1 MYKKWSKA
9 LFGVCLMVCGSPSVV
24 AQEQYDLKPL
34 QIAEDVNSVD
44 LLSGLYYPKLPVL
57 SIPAAPRL
65 SFETLQQFD
74 SKIIGS
80 LHKSAGVNPPMMERT
95 ETFSL
100 IFGGKTS
107 ESFSCI
113 NADCIPADNTGSRL
127 RGSIRSSTS
136 QFIYTQGKTGIRVL
150 YSLPSAF
157 FDYSSNPNSSI
168 AYSGTW
174 YASEVYYP
182 DGEVITIAYDT
193 AISGLAT
200 WYRPTTVTTNLGYSL
215 TLTYQDGA
223 IGSMGWGSVKTATL
237 SKTATPTIALAKL
250 TYTIGTPNTVSDLTG
265 RTWSYTGF
273 SNALGVQDGTRNYS
287 LKLPSD
293 SAASVAVSAAT
304 LNYAGDS
311 HNNFVTQVVRQG
323 QTFNYAYT
331 AVSGTGY
338 NPRKQFNK
346 IVITGPLGYKRT
358 IGLQVFGAP
367 YPRQLITSDT
377 DSFGKVT
384 NYTYSGRVLES
395 ITLPEGNKEQYQY
408 DGNGNI
414 TKKTMIAKPGSGIA
428 NREVSA
434 YYPVSNCSNVA
445 CYRPDYTI
453 DARGYRTDYSFDPDH
468 GGMLTKLE
476 PAANNGLRRLTTQ
489 TYTTINGLVR
499 LQRVSVCAGAECGT
513 TAEQVTEYTYWGNT
527 SLPQT
532 VTVTNGTKIL
542 TQVTTYSYDDAG
554 RVLSEDGPLAGTLDA
569 TYYRYDKAGRKTWLI
584 GPQNLQGYRKTTR
597 YSYRAQDDQIYTTEE
612 GTLTSPTSTAL
623 VVQQSMMN
631 SFVSGKGLISKT
643 ELSSTSGKDFV
654 TQFSYD
660 GLNRLSCETTRMN
673 PAVFSTLPASA
684 CSLGTEGSYGPDRVV
699 QHQYDTLS
707 RLTKTTSGVGTE
719 DAGIDIELT
728 YTSNGQVKTRKDG
741 NGNSTG
747 YDYDGFDRLKRTTFA
762 DSSYEDNTY
771 DANDNLTFWRKRD
784 GTIHGH
790 SYDALNLR
798 SSTSV
803 PGETSLSYIYNG
815 KGQQT
820 SASRGSQSVTTAYD
834 ALGRIGSSTVSG
846 RTLSYQ
852 YDTAGRRSRLTYP
865 DGMFLTYS
873 YDNSNALQSILLNG
887 TSPLVSYLYT
897 PDGKLSSI
905 TRANGRGSVLEYH
918 GSGLL
923 KNFDH
928 PGVTK
933 LSYQY
938 NPARQ
943 LISRATSSA
952 SYQISI
958 PQPGRQAYV
967 PNTLNQYSSV
977 AGQAISY
984 DSNGNLKSHEGWTYN
999 YNGHNR
1005 LTSASKSGTALSLD
1019 YDATGRLHSSTLNG
1033 TKTTFLY
1040 DGDEL
1045 VAEYNASG
1053 TLLRRYVHGVGSDD
1067 PLIVYEGTGT
1077 TSRKYLLADERGSIV
1092 SETNA
1097 SGSVVQTHQYGPYG
1111 EPINSSTSRFRYTG
1125 QILIP
1130 GTELYHYKAR
1140 VYHPKLGR
1148 FLQTDPIGYKDGMN
1162 WYAYVGNDPM
1172 NKVDPSGQVAQSC
1185 IIPVVTPIC
1194 ISVVNTVVNG
1204 AGAAIL
1210 GGIAIYNEITD
1221 TPADMSDK
1229 KGTKEEVDDFVAGL
1243 DDISEPQS
1251 DKGNIRVLKP
1261 EITVNDLIEK
1271 APGTFNEKGRKDTEE
1286 GGNIGSHESSSSRKE
1301 DGTKCKTLCVSRP
1314 NEPSRKTIKYRER

>member
-1 MYKKWSKA
+1 MNKIWSKA
-9 LFGVCLMVCGSPSVV
+9 LLGVGLMTCASQLVL

-34 QIAEDVNSVD
+34 QITEDINSVD

-100 IFGGKTS
+100 TFGGKTS

-127 RGSIRSSTS
+127 RGQIRSSTS

-150 YSLPSAF
+150 YSLPSSF

-168 AYSGTW
+168 AYTGTW

-182 DGEVITIAYDT
+182 DGEVISISYDT
-193 AISGLAT
+193 AFAGLAT
-200 WYRPTTVTTNLGYSL
+200 WYRPVNVSTNLGYSL
-215 TLTYQDGA
+215 SLTYQDGA
-223 IGSMGWGSVKTATL
+223 IESMGWSSVKTATL
-237 SKTATPTIALAKL
+237 FRTDTPAVALAKF
-250 TYTIGTPNTVSDLTG
+250 TYTRGTPNTVTDLTG

-273 SNALGVQDGTRNYS
+273 SNALGAQDGTRNYS

-304 LNYAGDS
+304 LDYAGTS
-311 HNNFVTQVVRQG
+311 HNNFVTQVVRQD

-331 AVSGTGY
+331 AVSGSGY

-377 DSFGKVT
+377 DSFGNVT
-384 NYTYSGRVLES
+384 NYTYSGTVLES
-395 ITLPEGNKEQYQY
+395 ITFPEGNKEIYQY
-408 DGNGNI
+408 DENGNI
-414 TKKTMIAKPGSGIA
+414 IKKTMIAKAGSGLA

-434 YYPVSNCSNVA
+434 YYSVNNCRDVA

-476 PAANNGLRRLTTQ
+476 PAASNGLRRLTTM
-489 TYTTINGLVR
+489 TYTTINGLAR

-513 TAEQVTEYTYWGNT
+513 VAEQVTEYTYWGNT

-532 VTVTNGTKIL
+532 VTVTNGARSL
-542 TQVTTYSYDDAG
+542 TQVTSYNYDDAG
-554 RVLSEDGPLAGTLDA
+554 YLVSEDGPLAGSLDT
-569 TYYRYDKAGRKTWLI
+569 TYYRYDNAGRKTWQI
-584 GPQNLQGYRKTTR
+584 GPQNLQGYRKAIR
-597 YSYRAQDDQIYTTEE
+597 YSYRAQDDQISKTEDGILTT
-612 GTLTSPTSTAL
+612 PTSTAL
-623 VVQQSMMN
+623 MVERTAVN
-631 SFVSGKGLISKT
+631 SFDSSKGLISKT
-643 ELSSTSGKDFV
+643 ESSSVAGKEFV

-660 GLNRLSCETTRMN
+660 ALNRLSCETTRMN
-673 PAVFSTLPASA
+673 PAAFDSLPASA

-699 QHQYDTLS
+699 QHWYDTLS
-707 RLTKTTSGVGTE
+707 RLTKTKVGVGTVDE
-719 DAGIDIELT
+719 SVSIELT

-741 NGNSTG
+741 NGNTTSYT
-747 YDYDGFDRLKRTTFA
+747 YDGFDRLKRTTFA
-762 DSSYEDNTY
+762 DSSYEENSY

-784 GTIHGH
+784 GTVHGH

-798 SSTSV
+798 TETSV
-803 PGETSLSYIYNG
+803 PGESSLSYAYNG

-820 SASRGSQSVTTAYD
+820 SVSRDSQSVVTAYD
-834 ALGRIGSSTVSG
+834 GLGRIGSSTVSG
-846 RTLSYQ
+846 RTLGYQ
-852 YDTAGRRSRLTYP
+852 YDAAGRRRSLTYP
-865 DGMFLTYS
+865 DGIYLTYS
-873 YDNSNALQSILLNG
+873 YDDSNALQSILLNG
-887 TSPLVSYLYT
+887 SSPLVSYLYT
-897 PDGKLSSI
+897 NDGKLSSI

-928 PGVTK
+928 PGV
-933 LSYQY
+933 SRANFQY

-943 LISRATSSA
+943 LISRITTAN
-952 SYQISI
+952 YQISI
-958 PQPGRQAYV
+958 PQPGRQDYV
-967 PNTLNQYSSV
+967 TNELNQYSSV
-977 AGQAISY
+977 AGRALTY
-984 DSNGNLKSHEGWTYN
+984 DNNGNLKSHDGWTYN

-1005 LTSASKSGTALSLD
+1005 LTSATKTGTALSLD

-1033 TKTTFLY
+1033 SKTTFLY

-1067 PLIVYEGTGT
+1067 PLVWFEGTGT
-1077 TSRKYLLADERGSIV
+1077 TSPKYLLADERGSIV

-1148 FLQTDPIGYKDGMN
+1148 FLQTDPIGYQDGMN

-1172 NKVDPSGQVAQSC
+1172 NKVDPDGQVAKR
-1185 IIPVVTPIC
+1185 
-1194 ISVVNTVVNG
+1194 
-1204 AGAAIL
+1204 IL
-1210 GGIAIYNEITD
+1210 TEAQRLIRNAK
-1221 TPADMSDK
+1221 A
-1229 KGTKEEVDDFVAGL
+1229 KGRREALKEERKELQETGESRSQLTPERQKELL
-1243 DDISEPQS
+1243 DTGKLKNMDGHHEPS
-1251 DKGNIRVLKP
+1251 VSNGKTLEEKIKIAENPKNIRFL
-1261 EITVNDLIEK
+1261 EK
-1271 APGTFNEKGRKDTEE
+1271 DKHRQVHKDNGGTQ
-1286 GGNIGSHESSSSRKE
+1286 
-1301 DGTKCKTLCVSRP
+1301 
-1314 NEPSRKTIKYRER
+1314 KTIGERILALPMILDPTRNVQPLPNPFSDECKDCI